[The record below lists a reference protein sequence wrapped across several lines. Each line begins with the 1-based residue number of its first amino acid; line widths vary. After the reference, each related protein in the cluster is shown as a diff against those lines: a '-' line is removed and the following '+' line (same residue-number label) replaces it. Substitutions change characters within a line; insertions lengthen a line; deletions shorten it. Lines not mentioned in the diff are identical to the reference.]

1 MQSHCDF
8 LKKSTWHIQRHMNFF
23 FAFEILK
30 LLSLGFKNSLFS
42 ITCDEHGM
50 ADEFIFV
57 SVQYFIGAILSKK
70 SCQKRGV
77 WKRDGMAIWI
87 VCL

>member
-1 MQSHCDF
+1 MS
-8 LKKSTWHIQRHMNFF
+8 R
-23 FAFEILK
+23 
-30 LLSLGFKNSLFS
+30 
-42 ITCDEHGM
+42 CDEHGM
-50 ADEFIFV
+50 ADEFVFV

-70 SCQKRGV
+70 SCQKRGF